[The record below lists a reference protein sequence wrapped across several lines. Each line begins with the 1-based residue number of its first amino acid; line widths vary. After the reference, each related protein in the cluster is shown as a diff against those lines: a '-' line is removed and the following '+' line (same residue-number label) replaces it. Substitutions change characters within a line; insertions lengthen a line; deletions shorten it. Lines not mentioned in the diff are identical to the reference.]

1 VFAPEH
7 LFRLVDVPV
16 SEIIRFIFYQGK
28 LEFYPGYFAS
38 AGGCLGGNI
47 ETGEWYMR
55 FENVPYRVIVRV
67 KVTGIVVSLFGWK
80 WRHMESQRSALTSA
94 TKASIRA
101 SGVLAVSSM
110 KNLQFVARSAGMSI
124 RSRMYVLFTGVSC

>member
-1 VFAPEH
+1 MFAPEH
-7 LFRLVDVPV
+7 LFGLVDVPDL
-16 SEIIRFIFYQGK
+16 EILRFIFHQGE

-67 KVTGIVVSLFGWK
+67 KVTGIVVVTLRVEV
-80 WRHMESQRSALTSA
+80 RHMESQRSALTSA

-101 SGVLAVSSM
+101 SGVLAVSSI
-110 KNLQFVARSAGMSI
+110 KNSQLVARSAGMSI
-124 RSRMYVLFTGVSC
+124 RSRMYFLFTGVSC